1 MIILELTSG
10 KMIRSKDIE
19 KIVKNGEWRIK
30 WGNELAE
37 LVESML
43 TEERSR
49 ITAQKA
55 LEMNFFTSI
64 IEFN

>member
-10 KMIRSKDIE
+10 KMIRSKDIG
-19 KIVKNGEWRIK
+19 KIVKNSEWRIK
-30 WGNELAE
+30 WGNELTE

-55 LEMNFFTSI
+55 LEMKIFTEYRI
-64 IEFN
+64 N